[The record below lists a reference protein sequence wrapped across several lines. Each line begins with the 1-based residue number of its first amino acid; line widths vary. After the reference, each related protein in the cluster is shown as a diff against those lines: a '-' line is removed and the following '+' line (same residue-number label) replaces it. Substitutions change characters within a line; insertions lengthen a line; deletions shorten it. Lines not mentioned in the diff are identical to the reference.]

1 MKAARI
7 ALALTLLV
15 VALAAEFGRYRA
27 ERELRRLTSVAM
39 LAASG
44 RLPMPRAG
52 ALLSDASRKLE
63 ALAHSMPGDPRPTMY
78 AASAALVLRDRQRA
92 VSLYI
97 DALECGE
104 RGETVVNL
112 GRALASMEDSRA
124 EPMFVRAVW
133 VSPGLID
140 SVPEAY
146 RERVRREIV
155 RRSAPATVAEPP
167 RLPVLPLQDAVHD

>member
-1 MKAARI
+1 MKIARI
-7 ALALTLLV
+7 VLALILLV
-15 VALAAEFGRYRA
+15 VALAPEVTRYRA

-44 RLPMPRAG
+44 RLPMPTAG
-52 ALLSDASRKLE
+52 ALLSDVSRKLE
-63 ALAHSMPGDPRPTMY
+63 QLAQSMPGDSRPRIY
-78 AASAALVLRDRQRA
+78 AGSAALVLQDRERA
-92 VSLYI
+92 VALYL

-124 EPMFVRAVW
+124 EPLFVRAVW

-155 RRSAPATVAEPP
+155 RRSTSAAVAEPP